1 MSVSKLD
8 KRKSWG
14 ELTHQEQEIWVDR
27 LIDTQIPDDWHDD
40 VLQDL
45 ASKLEEKG
53 WEGVDLNF
61 SGFWSQGD
69 GASFE
74 ADSIDLQRIVEHYKI
89 SVDED
94 RYFGP
99 DTSEGLLHPDVA
111 AELLQLE
118 EMGLN
123 MGLTSLSSLAIQHV
137 SATIRRNDN
146 WHSHEMTCSIDWYFE
161 AEEMEPQEEEILELA
176 ESIVMK
182 IMDRVE
188 THRIEECK
196 SAYRE
201 IEDCWEHHVEE
212 INGGASSE
220 WNEWRA
226 EHFTAD
232 PF

>member
-14 ELTHQEQEIWVDR
+14 ELTRQEQEIWVDH
-27 LIDTQIPDDWHDD
+27 LIDTQIPDDWYRET
-40 VLQDL
+40 VNDL
-45 ASKLEEKG
+45 EKELEEKG
-53 WEGVDLNF
+53 WEGVDIQF

-94 RYFGP
+94 RCFGP
-99 DTSEGLLHPDVA
+99 DASEGLLHPDVA

-118 EMGLN
+118 ELGLN
-123 MGLTSLSSLAIQHV
+123 MGLTRISSLALDHV
-137 SATIRRNDN
+137 DASIRRTSTRY
-146 WHSHEMTCSIDWYFE
+146 SHEMTCSIDWYLE
-161 AEEMEPQEEEILELA
+161 AGEMEPQEEEILELA
-176 ESIVMK
+176 ERIVMK
-182 IMDRVE
+182 IMDKVE
-188 THRIEECK
+188 KHRIEECK

-201 IEDCWEHHVEE
+201 IEDCWDHHVEE
-212 INGGASSE
+212 INGDASSE

>member
-14 ELTHQEQEIWVDR
+14 ELTHQEQEIWVDH
-27 LIDTQIPDDWHDD
+27 LIDTQIPDDWHDE
-40 VLQDL
+40 VRQDL
-45 ASKLEEKG
+45 AKELEEKG
-53 WEGVDLNF
+53 WEGVDLQF

-74 ADSIDLQRIVEHYKI
+74 AYSIDLQRIVEHYKI

-118 EMGLN
+118 ELGLN
-123 MGLTSLSSLAIQHV
+123 MGLTRLSSLALDRV
-137 SATIRRNDN
+137 DASIRRTSTRYN
-146 WHSHEMTCSIDWYFE
+146 HEMTCSIDWRFDV
-161 AEEMEPQEEEILELA
+161 EEMEPQEEGILELA
-176 ESIVMK
+176 ERIVMK

-188 THRIEECK
+188 KHRIEECK

-212 INGGASSE
+212 INGDASSE

>member
-14 ELTHQEQEIWVDR
+14 ELTHQEQEIWVDH
-27 LIDTQIPDDWHDD
+27 LIDTQIPDDWHDE
-40 VLQDL
+40 VRQDL

-53 WEGVDLNF
+53 WEGVDLQF

-74 ADSIDLQRIVEHYKI
+74 AHSIDLQRIVEHYKI

-99 DTSEGLLHPDVA
+99 DTREGLLHPDVA

-118 EMGLN
+118 ELGLN
-123 MGLTSLSSLAIQHV
+123 MGLTRLSSLALDRV
-137 SATIRRNDN
+137 DASIRRTPTRYN
-146 WHSHEMTCSIDWYFE
+146 HEMTCSIDWRFDV
-161 AEEMEPQEEEILELA
+161 EEMEPQEEGILELA
-176 ESIVMK
+176 ERIVMK

-188 THRIEECK
+188 KHRIEECK
-196 SAYRE
+196 SAYQE

-212 INGGASSE
+212 INGDASSE